1 MAPPLSVIKIV
12 KYCGVVG
19 GGGALLALK
28 SYKHNGAPSLSLS
41 LLSIVVSGEGGAL
54 GSAKIVYKIMAP
66 PLSVIKIIKYCGVV
80 GGGRA
85 LVALKSYKHNGAPFL
100 SLRLLSIVASGEG
113 GAKILQK
120 IMTPIKINKYC
131 GVGRVCGGGHW
142 GSAKILQ
149 KIIVPSLSV
158 IMINKYCGVG
168 GGVWHRGGAKILQK
182 IKAPSFSLITVNKY
196 CGQKI

>member
-1 MAPPLSVIKIV
+1 M
-12 KYCGVVG
+12 
-19 GGGALLALK
+19 
-28 SYKHNGAPSLSLS
+28 
-41 LLSIVVSGEGGAL
+41 

-100 SLRLLSIVASGEG
+100 SLRLLSIAASGEG

-131 GVGRVCGGGHW
+131 GVGGVCGGGGGHW
-142 GSAKILQ
+142 GSTKILQ

-168 GGVWHRGGAKILQK
+168 GGGGGAKILQK